1 MQQEEY
7 QSYVDQLIPVFS
19 APDFNSVCEQVMAH
33 EHPSVHLIVKIE
45 LKRIMAPCTKTI
57 DLRGRVKGQC
67 HQYDL
72 DGYSHWLDDVA
83 INTYHKCIER
93 FGSYTE
99 GVWEALTNTR
109 NNFRVLHKN
118 QLSNADETNIGKEN
132 STLFSAK
139 LVRFGHY
146 LTRSEN
152 RLRMSTQVTVLL
164 PNGNLIHG
172 TSSDLSS
179 SGARIK
185 VPTAFEYGLGQII
198 QVSFP
203 SLAKDTGI
211 KALNADF
218 PYRILG
224 IHDSEESDS
233 YRWLRL
239 KIETDHAVIAQAIEE
254 KLNRNKRRTVHDQKD
269 QIVRARTQ
277 GYEHCFLKHTTN
289 IPLFFSQDKLKYAVI
304 TDHNEALW
312 KHWHD
317 EKNQPVIN
325 HLFKPERM
333 QYLTKPG
340 LKASRIHFYSFKHE
354 HDGKELFYSMMSS
367 EGTQEERQLF
377 WHIGAKRKSW
387 KVNRLSLF
395 ELNQEDKDRL
405 LTVAPEMEDVLST
418 MTHMGVLTEISLPET
433 QKDYLLTEKP
443 NLEAKALNPY
453 RHPTAPICQAPA
465 LYFDAAPRRAEP
477 RFNYET
483 LVTLTHPSFGEIT
496 GKTLDISINGLSIQ
510 LNKPAPLTKKSNVK
524 ITFNDLQELDKNT
537 PLSKITYHVLKIAA
551 DGLTLQLHIEDS
563 VQTQKSKAFLGRL
576 IEHNIERLPV
586 DNEKLPSMD
595 MLRIMHQL
603 LLNKLTTTPFFIE
616 KDNHKVKTRCIGVNF
631 PLNRLNKIWQQ
642 LGGDNS
648 LNLEPIFKSRVQA
661 LLVDPLRSPANKYSH
676 HHEIYIAVI
685 IKEGQI
691 KSVFTRMLQ
700 EFSSYN
706 DRLTFIKKAKAHGE
720 FLAIRVTTTAV
731 KNPLSSTSE
740 EEISQLAQAAIHYA
754 RALEDELS
762 SIVGC
767 GEIADITDEVLIR
780 LELG

>member
-7 QSYVDQLIPVFS
+7 QSYVEQLIPVFGE
-19 APDFNSVCEQVMAH
+19 PDFELVCEQVMAN

-45 LKRIMAPCTKTI
+45 LKRIMTACTKAI
-57 DLRGRVKGQC
+57 DLRGRVKGEC

-72 DGYSHWLDDVA
+72 DGYNHWLDDVA
-83 INTYHKCIER
+83 INTYHKSIKR

-118 QLSNADETNIGKEN
+118 KNIIIASGDTKESSPFN
-132 STLFSAK
+132 TK
-139 LVRFGHY
+139 LIRFGHY

-152 RLRMSTQVTVLL
+152 RLRMSTQVAVLL
-164 PNGNLIHG
+164 PNGSLIHG

-211 KALNADF
+211 KELNGDF

-224 IHDSEESDS
+224 VHDSDENDS

-239 KIETDHAVIAQAIEE
+239 KMEANHDIIATAIDE
-254 KLNRNKRRTVHDQKD
+254 KLNKTKRRTLHDQKD
-269 QIVRARTQ
+269 QIVRSRTQ

-289 IPLFFSQDKLKYAVI
+289 IPLFFSNDTLKYAVI

-317 EKNQPVIN
+317 EKNQLVIN
-325 HLFKPERM
+325 HLFKPDRM
-333 QYLTKPG
+333 QFLIKPG
-340 LKASRIHFYSFKHE
+340 LKASRTHFYTFKHDHE
-354 HDGKELFYSMMSS
+354 DKELFYSMMSS

-377 WHIGAKRKSW
+377 WRIGAKRKSW
-387 KVNRLSLF
+387 KVIRLSLF
-395 ELNQEDKDRL
+395 ELNKDDKERL
-405 LTVAPEMEDVLST
+405 LTVAPEMEGVLST
-418 MTHMGVLTEISLPET
+418 MTHMGILTEISLPET
-433 QKDYLLTEKP
+433 QKDYLLTDKP
-443 NLEAKALNPY
+443 NLSAKALNPY
-453 RHPTAPICQAPA
+453 RHPLTSNNSAHS
-465 LYFDAAPRRAEP
+465 LYFDSAPRRAEP

-483 LVTLTHPSFGEIT
+483 SVTLFHPATQEGII
-496 GKTLDISINGLSIQ
+496 GKTIDISTNGLSIT
-510 LNKPAPLTKKSNVK
+510 LSKPVQLTKKSDVS
-524 ITFNDLQELDKNT
+524 ITFDDLQNLDKNT
-537 PLSKITYHVLKIAA
+537 PLSRITYHVLKIDAN
-551 DGLTLQLHIEDS
+551 GLNVQLQLQDNLHN
-563 VQTQKSKAFLGRL
+563 QKSKAFLGRL
-576 IEHNIERLPV
+576 IEHNR
-586 DNEKLPSMD
+586 EKLLIDYEQLPSMD

-603 LLNKLTTTPFFIE
+603 LLNKLTTSPFFIE
-616 KDNHKVKTRCIGVNF
+616 KDNHKIRPRYIGVNF
-631 PLNRLNKIWQQ
+631 PLSRLNKIWQH
-642 LGGDNS
+642 LGDNDS
-648 LNLEPIFKSRVQA
+648 LNLEPIFKSRVQQ
-661 LLVDPLRSPANKYSH
+661 LLVDPIRSSAKNSSQ
-676 HHEIYIAVI
+676 HHEIYIAIV
-685 IKEGQI
+685 IKEGKI
-691 KSVFTRMLQ
+691 RSILTRMLQ

-706 DRLTFIKKAKAHGE
+706 DRLTFIKKAKEHGE

-731 KNPLSSTSE
+731 KNALSTTSE
-740 EEISQLAQAAIHYA
+740 IELSQLAQSAIHYA

>member
-7 QSYVDQLIPVFS
+7 QSYVDQLIPVFGE
-19 APDFNSVCEQVMAH
+19 PDFELVCAQVMAH

-45 LKRIMAPCTKTI
+45 LKRIMTPCKKNI

-67 HQYDL
+67 HQYEL
-72 DGYSHWLDDVA
+72 DGYTHWLDDVA
-83 INTYHKCIER
+83 INTYHKTIER
-93 FGSYTE
+93 YGSYTE
-99 GVWEALTNTR
+99 GVWAALTNTR

-118 QLSNADETNIGKEN
+118 KELIAAVDGSNDIN
-132 STLFSAK
+132 LFKAR
-139 LVRFGHY
+139 LIRFGHY

-211 KALNADF
+211 KDLNGDF

-224 IHDSEESDS
+224 IHDSEENDS

-239 KIETDHAVIAQAIEE
+239 KMEANHDVIATAIDE
-254 KLNRNKRRTVHDQKD
+254 KLNKNKRRTQHDQKD

-289 IPLFFSQDKLKYAVI
+289 IPLFFSGDSLKYAVI
-304 TDHNEALW
+304 TEHNESLW

-325 HLFKPERM
+325 HLFKTERM
-333 QYLTKPG
+333 QFLTKPG
-340 LKASRIHFYSFKHE
+340 LKASRTHFYSFKHDHE
-354 HDGKELFYSMMSS
+354 DRELFYSMMSS
-367 EGTQEERQLF
+367 EATQEERQLF

-387 KVNRLSLF
+387 KVIRLSLF
-395 ELNQEDKDRL
+395 ELEKGDKERL
-405 LTVAPEMEDVLST
+405 LTVAPEMEGVLST
-418 MTHMGVLTEISLPET
+418 LTHMGILTEINLSET
-433 QKDYLLTEKP
+433 QKDYLLTDKP
-443 NLEAKALNPY
+443 SLEPKALNSY
-453 RHPTAPICQAPA
+453 RHPVTPLCQAHA
-465 LYFDAAPRRAEP
+465 LYFDSAPRRTEP
-477 RFNYET
+477 RFNYQT
-483 LVTLTHPSFGEIT
+483 LITLSHPSFGEIT
-496 GKTLDISINGLSIQ
+496 GRTLDISINGLSI
-510 LNKPAPLTKKSNVK
+510 LLDKPALLTKKSDVK
-524 ITFNDLQELDKNT
+524 ITFNDLQNLDKNT
-537 PLSKITYHVLKIAA
+537 PLSRIGYHVLKVAS
-551 DGLTLQLHIEDS
+551 DGKNIQLHIEDNL
-563 VQTQKSKAFLGRL
+563 QTQKSKAFLGRL
-576 IEHNIERLPV
+576 IQHNIERLPM
-586 DNEKLPSMD
+586 DYEQLPSMD

-603 LLNKLTTTPFFIE
+603 LLTKLTTTPFFIE
-616 KDNHKVKTRCIGVNF
+616 KDNHKIKTRCIGVNF
-631 PLNRLNKIWQQ
+631 PLNRLNKIWQH
-642 LGGDNS
+642 LGDEQS
-648 LNLEPIFKSRVQA
+648 LNLEPIFKSRVQK
-661 LLVDPLRSPANKYSH
+661 LLIEPLKTPANQRSH
-676 HHEIYIAVI
+676 HHEIYIAVV
-685 IKEGQI
+685 IKDGKI

-706 DRLTFIKKAKAHGE
+706 DRLTFIRKAKEHGE

-731 KNPLSSTSE
+731 KNPLSTTSE
-740 EEISQLAQAAIHYA
+740 IELSQLAQYAIHYA

>member
-7 QSYVDQLIPVFS
+7 QSYVEQLIPVFGE
-19 APDFNSVCEQVMAH
+19 PDFNLVCEQVMSH

-45 LKRIMAPCTKTI
+45 LKRIMAPCTKHI

-67 HQYDL
+67 HQYEL
-72 DGYSHWLDDVA
+72 DGYTHWLDDVA
-83 INTYHKCIER
+83 INTYHKSIER
-93 FGSYTE
+93 FGSYTV

-118 QLSNADETNIGKEN
+118 KEQLAATDDKDENN
-132 STLFSAK
+132 LFKAK
-139 LVRFGHY
+139 LIRFGHY

-203 SLAKDTGI
+203 NLAKDTGI
-211 KALNADF
+211 KELNGDF

-239 KIETDHAVIAQAIEE
+239 KMESNHDVIAQAIEE
-254 KLNRNKRRTVHDQKD
+254 KLNKNKRRTVHDQKD

-289 IPLFFSQDKLKYAVI
+289 IPLFFSGDTLKYAVI
-304 TDHNEALW
+304 TDHNESLW

-317 EKNQPVIN
+317 EKNQPVIH
-325 HLFKPERM
+325 HLFKSERM
-333 QYLTKPG
+333 QFLTKPG
-340 LKASRIHFYSFKHE
+340 LRASRTHFYSFKHDHE
-354 HDGKELFYSMMSS
+354 DKELFYSMMSS
-367 EGTQEERQLF
+367 EATQQERQLF
-377 WHIGAKRKSW
+377 WHVGAKRKSW
-387 KVNRLSLF
+387 KVIRLSLF
-395 ELNQEDKDRL
+395 ELEKGDKERL
-405 LTVAPEMEDVLST
+405 LTVAPEMEKVLAT
-418 MTHMGVLTEISLPET
+418 LTHMGILTELSLPDT

-443 NLEAKALNPY
+443 NLEAKVLNPY
-453 RHPTAPICQAPA
+453 RHSLTPMAQDPA
-465 LYFDAAPRRAEP
+465 LYYDSTPRRTEP

-483 LVTLTHPSFGEIT
+483 LITLTHPTIGEIKGRT
-496 GKTLDISINGLSIQ
+496 QDISTNGLSI
-510 LNKPAPLTKKSNVK
+510 LLDKPALLTKKSDVK
-524 ITFNDLQELDKNT
+524 ITFNELQSLDKKT
-537 PLSKITYHVLKIAA
+537 PLSRITYRVLKVNSN
-551 DGLTLQLHIEDS
+551 GLNLQLQIEDS
-563 VQTQKSKAFLGRL
+563 LQTQKSKAFLSRL
-576 IEHNIERLPV
+576 IQHNIERLPV
-586 DNEKLPSMD
+586 DYEQLPSID
-595 MLRIMHQL
+595 MLKIMHQL

-616 KDNHKVKTRCIGVNF
+616 KDNHKIKTRCIGVNF
-631 PLNRLNKIWQQ
+631 PLNRLNKIWLQ
-642 LGGDNS
+642 LGNEQH
-648 LNLEPIFKSRVQA
+648 LNLEPIFKSRVQQ
-661 LLVDPLRSPANKYSH
+661 LLVNPLKTPANQRSH
-676 HHEIYIAVI
+676 HHEIYIAVV
-685 IKEGQI
+685 IKDGKI

-706 DRLTFIKKAKAHGE
+706 DRLTFIKKAKEHGE

-731 KNPLSSTSE
+731 KNALSTTSE
-740 EEISQLAQAAIHYA
+740 VELSQLAQYAIHYA